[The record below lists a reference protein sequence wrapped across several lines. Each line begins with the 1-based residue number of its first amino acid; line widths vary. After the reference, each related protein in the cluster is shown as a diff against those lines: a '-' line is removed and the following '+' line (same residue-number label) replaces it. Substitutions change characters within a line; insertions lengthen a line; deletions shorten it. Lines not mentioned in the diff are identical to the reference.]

1 MAEESK
7 MERSAF
13 VERLPELTNSKWGG
27 ISKEDG
33 EQIVAA
39 IFKQGGDAIKG
50 LIDGLQEVDSGE
62 DWQERFLLHQLA
74 VSASAPAR
82 EKDRKVLTRIY
93 ASAALGDGA
102 ATIRSFLLQ
111 QLRYVAGSSL
121 APELAPLLRDGD
133 PLVLDAVAAIMVSMG
148 KDTEPILQEARK
160 NARGHA
166 KVAITHALGQL
177 SRS

>member
-1 MAEESK
+1 MAEETK

-13 VERLPELTNSKWGG
+13 VERLPQLTNSKWGG

-33 EQIVAA
+33 DQIVAA

-50 LIDGLQEVDSGE
+50 LIDGLQEV
-62 DWQERFLLHQLA
+62 
-74 VSASAPAR
+74 ASAPAR
-82 EKDRKVLTRIY
+82 AKDRKVLTRIY

-121 APELAPLLRDGD
+121 APELAPLLKDGD
-133 PLVLDAVAAIMVSMG
+133 ALVLDAVAATMVSMG
-148 KDTEPILQEARK
+148 KDTEPILREARK

>member
-13 VERLPELTNSKWGG
+13 VEHLPQLTNSKWGG
-27 ISKEDG
+27 VSKQDG
-33 EQIVAA
+33 DQIVAA

-74 VSASAPAR
+74 VNASAPAR
-82 EKDRKVLTRIY
+82 AKDRKVLTRIY

-133 PLVLDAVAAIMVSMG
+133 LLVLDAVAATMVSMG

-166 KVAITHALGQL
+166 KVVITHALGQL